1 MLTCLTHQL
10 KPRLQVLTLACG
22 TSRPTGQGTLRITR
36 GRGPPPSFPLPIPH
50 SPVTASPLRCYWN
63 NVRGGETQEPK
74 CPPQKHLAWAPTG
87 PHTPTGEKGHPGKN
101 LPMLLA
107 IACKKT
113 VFTSCKTG
121 NGYEHGPLPSPNQ
134 PSFYREVA
142 PHDPFQQTEGKL
154 GTIGSPP
161 APGSSQ

>member
-1 MLTCLTHQL
+1 M
-10 KPRLQVLTLACG
+10 
-22 TSRPTGQGTLRITR
+22 
-36 GRGPPPSFPLPIPH
+36 
-50 SPVTASPLRCYWN
+50 
-63 NVRGGETQEPK
+63 RGGETQEPK

-87 PHTPTGEKGHPGKN
+87 PQTPTGEKGHPGKN

-161 APGSSQ
+161 APGSSQGGRGVQQAAPGTAGREGGPLREGSSDGCGTDTYGRRHTQENVCTYGCSLAGRGNHRPQRGKQE